1 MSHQTSVGM
10 SRSKEAAPLADARLP
25 PAKKDTAAAPDQDA
39 RRGGGLAQARE
50 LFLTSEPVAA
60 GVVRESILASW
71 TRSRD
76 WQVAANH
83 LELPFEPNLDRE
95 SRLARG
101 ANDVINAA
109 YTQHGDEPVSL
120 ILTDSAGVVL
130 DRRTGDSRLEQK
142 LDKVWLAPGFS
153 YAEQFA
159 GTNGIGTTLEGRGP
173 AHVFGHE
180 HYVEHLE
187 DLACAGAPIRH
198 PTTGKV
204 LGILDL
210 TCWRADASPAMIV
223 AASSIAAQI
232 EEALL
237 EQVGRRELALLHDYL
252 VACRRNRGCVLALST
267 DLVMMNDSAR
277 ELIDPQDQV
286 ALLGQAAEALTGG
299 KARVF
304 TTALPSG
311 ATARVNCKPS
321 WSESA
326 AIGGVVQVQLL
337 ATEPVT
343 RPADRGP
350 AAMPGVVGSSMAWMR
365 CATTIEAR
373 LRAGEW
379 VDLEGE
385 AGVGKLTVAAGAH
398 RAGLPGAHLRVLDA
412 DDCRQAEKWL
422 GVVADELALRAG
434 TLVLRHVD
442 RLPADV
448 LRALSELLT
457 ARREADQ
464 PRSWVVA
471 TRGSSTPR
479 SAELDNL
486 IGCFPCSVQV
496 PPLRHHI
503 EDVPELV
510 RLFIARLTRG
520 PSLTCS
526 PEAMRQLMR
535 NRWPGNVEQ
544 LRGMLRKIVAH
555 RRTGVIELADLP
567 ADALATARRVLSPL
581 ESIERDAVVDALVNT
596 AGNRVEAA
604 RHLGMSR
611 ATIYRKIRYYGIKVP
626 HRSTSPKRS

>member
-1 MSHQTSVGM
+1 MSS
-10 SRSKEAAPLADARLP
+10 SKEAAPLADLRLP
-25 PAKKDTAAAPDQDA
+25 PANDAAPPEGPG
-39 RRGGGLAQARE
+39 RRRDGGLAQARE
-50 LFLTSEPVAA
+50 RFLTSEPVKPGA
-60 GVVRESILASW
+60 VRDAILASW
-71 TRSRD
+71 TRSRE
-76 WQVAANH
+76 WQVATDH
-83 LELPFEPNLDRE
+83 LELPFEPNLDRK
-95 SRLARG
+95 SRLAHSADG
-101 ANDVINAA
+101 VISAA
-109 YTQHGDEPVSL
+109 YAQHTDEPISI
-120 ILTDSAGVVL
+120 ILTDAAGVVL
-130 DRRTGDSRLEQK
+130 DRRTGDSQLQHK
-142 LDKVWLAPGFS
+142 LDRVWLAPGFS

-198 PTTGKV
+198 PTTGKL

-210 TCWRADASPAMIV
+210 TCWRGDANPAMIA

-237 EQVGRRELALLHDYL
+237 AQVGRRELALLHDYL
-252 VACRRNRGCVLALST
+252 LACRRNRGCVLAIST

-286 ALLGQAAEALTGG
+286 TLLGQAAEALAGG
-299 KARVF
+299 RTRVF
-304 TTALPSG
+304 TISLPSG
-311 ATARVNCKPS
+311 TTARVNCKPS

-326 AIGGVVQVQLL
+326 TIGGVVQVQLL
-337 ATEPVT
+337 ASEPAT
-343 RPADRGP
+343 CPADR
-350 AAMPGVVGSSMAWMR
+350 ATTARAHTMPGVVGSSMPWVR
-365 CATTIEAR
+365 CSMMVQAH

-385 AGVGKLTVAAGAH
+385 PGVGKLTVAAGVH
-398 RAGLPGAHLRVLDA
+398 RAGAPGAHLRVLDA
-412 DDCRQAEKWL
+412 DDCTEAENWL
-422 GVVADELALRAG
+422 RVVADELALGAG

-448 LRALSELLT
+448 LRALAELLAAT
-457 ARREADQ
+457 RRGAHH

-471 TRGSSTPR
+471 TRSSSTPR
-479 SAELDNL
+479 SDELDNL

-503 EDVPELV
+503 EDLPELV
-510 RLFIARLTRG
+510 RVLIARLTRG
-520 PSLTCS
+520 ARLTCS
-526 PEAMRQLMR
+526 AEAMRLLMR

-544 LRGMLRKIVAH
+544 LCEMLRKVVAY

-581 ESIERDAVVDALVNT
+581 ESIERDAVVEALVNS

-626 HRSTSPKRS
+626 HRSTLAKRN

>member
-1 MSHQTSVGM
+1 
-10 SRSKEAAPLADARLP
+10 
-25 PAKKDTAAAPDQDA
+25 
-39 RRGGGLAQARE
+39 LAQARE
-50 LFLTSEPVAA
+50 LFLTSEPVTP
-60 GVVRESILASW
+60 GVVRDSILASW

-76 WQVAANH
+76 CHVAADH
-83 LELPFEPNLDRE
+83 LELPFEPNLDRD

-101 ANDVINAA
+101 ANGVISTASA
-109 YTQHGDEPVSL
+109 QHSDEPVSI
-120 ILTDSAGVVL
+120 ILTDAAGVVL
-130 DRRTGDSRLEQK
+130 DRRTGDSRLEHK

-210 TCWRADASPAMIV
+210 TCWRTDANPAMIT
-223 AASSIAAQI
+223 AASAIAARI

-252 VACRRNRGCVLALST
+252 LACRRNRGCVLAIST

-299 KARVF
+299 KTRLF
-304 TTALPSG
+304 TTSLPSG
-311 ATARVNCKPS
+311 ATVRVSCKPS

-337 ATEPVT
+337 VSEPAP
-343 RPADRGP
+343 RSADRGS
-350 AAMPGVVGSSMAWMR
+350 AAMPGVVGSSVPWVR
-365 CATTIEAR
+365 CTTTVQEH

-398 RAGLPGAHLRVLDA
+398 RAGTPGAHLRVLDA
-412 DDCRQAEKWL
+412 DDCADTEKWL
-422 GVVADELALRAG
+422 GVVADELGLGAG

-442 RLPADV
+442 RLPPD
-448 LRALSELLT
+448 ALQALTELLAAT
-457 ARREADQ
+457 RRDADQ

-471 TRGSSTPR
+471 TRSSAAPR
-479 SAELDNL
+479 SDALDDL
-486 IGCFPCSVQV
+486 IACFPSSVQV

-503 EDVPELV
+503 EDLPDLV
-510 RLFIARLTRG
+510 RVLIGRLTRG
-520 PSLTCS
+520 ARLTCS
-526 PEAMRQLMR
+526 AEATRQLMR

-544 LRGMLRKIVAH
+544 LREMLCKIVAH

-567 ADALATARRVLSPL
+567 AEALATARRVLSPL
-581 ESIERDAVVDALVNT
+581 ESIERDAVVEALINT
-596 AGNRVEAA
+596 GGNRVEAA

-626 HRSTSPKRS
+626 HRSTPPKRS

>member
-1 MSHQTSVGM
+1 LADLRLPSASD
-10 SRSKEAAPLADARLP
+10 AAPIEDLGKRCD
-25 PAKKDTAAAPDQDA
+25 
-39 RRGGGLAQARE
+39 GGLAQARE
-50 LFLTSEPVAA
+50 RFLTSEPVNT
-60 GVVRESILASW
+60 GVVRDTILASW
-71 TRSRD
+71 NRSRD
-76 WQVAANH
+76 WQVATDH
-83 LELPFEPNLDRE
+83 LELPFTADFDRK
-95 SRLARG
+95 SRLASCADG
-101 ANDVINAA
+101 PISAA
-109 YTQHGDEPVSL
+109 YAQHGDDPISI
-120 ILTDSAGVVL
+120 ILTDAAGVVL
-130 DRRTGDSRLEQK
+130 DRRTGDSRLQHK

-210 TCWRADASPAMIV
+210 TCWRTDANPAMIA

-232 EEALL
+232 EQALL

-252 VACRRNRGCVLALST
+252 LACRRNRGCVLAIST
-267 DLVMMNDSAR
+267 DLLMMNDHAR
-277 ELIDPQDQV
+277 DLIDPQDQV
-286 ALLGQAAEALTGG
+286 TLFGQAAEALAGG
-299 KARVF
+299 KHRVF
-304 TTALPSG
+304 TTSLPSG
-311 ATARVNCKPS
+311 ATVRVSCKPS

-326 AIGGVVQVQLL
+326 VIGGVVQVQLL
-337 ATEPVT
+337 ATEPAT
-343 RPADRGP
+343 RAADQDTSAR
-350 AAMPGVVGSSMAWMR
+350 AHTMPGVVGSSMPWVR
-365 CATTIEAR
+365 CCRVIEAH

-385 AGVGKLTVAAGAH
+385 PGVGKLTVASGAH
-398 RAGLPGAHLRVLDA
+398 RAGAPGAHLRVLDA
-412 DDCRQAEKWL
+412 DDCVEVDKWL
-422 GVVADELALRAG
+422 GVVADELALGAG
-434 TLVLRHVD
+434 TLILRHID

-448 LRALSELLT
+448 LQVLAGMLAAT
-457 ARREADQ
+457 RRGADQ

-471 TRGSSTPR
+471 TRSSGAPR
-479 SAELDNL
+479 NDELDNL

-503 EDVPELV
+503 EDLPELV
-510 RLFIARLTRG
+510 RVLIARLTRG
-520 PSLTCS
+520 AGLTCS
-526 PEAMRQLMR
+526 AEAMRVLMR
-535 NRWPGNVEQ
+535 NRWPGNVGQ
-544 LRGMLRKIVAH
+544 LREMLRKIVTH

-581 ESIERDAVVDALVNT
+581 ESIERDAVVEALVNS

-626 HRSTSPKRS
+626 HRRMPAKRS

>member
-1 MSHQTSVGM
+1 
-10 SRSKEAAPLADARLP
+10 LAELRLP
-25 PAKKDTAAAPDQDA
+25 PAKKDTAAGGDRDTQ
-39 RRGGGLAQARE
+39 RGGGLAQARE
-50 LFLTSEPVAA
+50 RFLTSEPIRP
-60 GVVRESILASW
+60 GVVRDPILASW
-71 TRSRD
+71 SRSRD
-76 WQVAANH
+76 WKVATDN
-83 LELPFEPNLDRE
+83 LELPFEPNLDRK
-95 SRLARG
+95 SRLAR
-101 ANDVINAA
+101 AA
-109 YTQHGDEPVSL
+109 DGPISAASVQYSGEPISI
-120 ILTDSAGVVL
+120 ILTDAAGVVL
-130 DRRTGDSRLEQK
+130 DRRTGDSRLQEK
-142 LDKVWLAPGFS
+142 LDRVWLAPGFS

-198 PTTGKV
+198 PTTGKL

-210 TCWRADASPAMIV
+210 TCWRADANPAMIA

-252 VACRRNRGCVLALST
+252 LACRRNRGCVLAIGT

-304 TTALPSG
+304 TTSLPSG
-311 ATARVNCKPS
+311 TNVRVSCKPS
-321 WSESA
+321 WSEST

-337 ATEPVT
+337 TTEPAT
-343 RPADRGP
+343 RPVERGS
-350 AAMPGVVGSSMAWMR
+350 AAMPGVVGSSMPWMR
-365 CATTIEAR
+365 CAKMVEAH

-385 AGVGKLTVAAGAH
+385 AGVGKLTLAAGAH
-398 RAGLPGAHLRVLDA
+398 RAGKPGAHLRVLDA
-412 DDCRQAEKWL
+412 DDCTEADKWL
-422 GVVADELALRAG
+422 GVVTDELTLGSG
-434 TLVLRHVD
+434 TLILRHVD

-448 LRALSELLT
+448 LGALAELLAE
-457 ARREADQ
+457 ARLSADR
-464 PRSWVVA
+464 PRTWVVA
-471 TRGSSTPR
+471 TRRSGAPR
-479 SAELDNL
+479 SEELDNL
-486 IGCFPCSVQV
+486 IACFPSSVQV

-503 EDVPELV
+503 EDLPELV
-510 RLFIARLTRG
+510 RLLIARLTRG
-520 PSLTCS
+520 ADLTCS
-526 PEAMRQLMR
+526 AEAMRLLMR
-535 NRWPGNVEQ
+535 NRWPGNVGQ
-544 LRGMLRKIVAH
+544 LREVLCKIVAH

-567 ADALATARRVLSPL
+567 ADALSTARRVLSPL
-581 ESIERDAVVDALVNT
+581 ESIERDAIVEALINS

-626 HRSTSPKRS
+626 QRNTPSKRD

>member
-1 MSHQTSVGM
+1 
-10 SRSKEAAPLADARLP
+10 LAR
-25 PAKKDTAAAPDQDA
+25 
-39 RRGGGLAQARE
+39 ARE
-50 LFLTSEPVAA
+50 QFLTAEPVAS
-60 GVVRESILASW
+60 GVVRDTILASW
-71 TRSRD
+71 NRSRD
-76 WQVAANH
+76 WHVAADH
-83 LELPFEPNLDRE
+83 LELPFEPNLDRK
-95 SRLARG
+95 SRLAQG
-101 ANDVINAA
+101 ADGPISAA
-109 YTQHGDEPVSL
+109 HARHCDEPVSI
-120 ILTDSAGVVL
+120 ILTDAAGVVL
-130 DRRTGDSRLEQK
+130 DRRTGDSRLQHK
-142 LDKVWLAPGFS
+142 LDTVWLAPGFS

-210 TCWRADASPAMIV
+210 TCWRTDATPAMIA

-252 VACRRNRGCVLALST
+252 LACRRNRGCVLAIST

-299 KARVF
+299 KTRVF
-304 TTALPSG
+304 TTSLPSG
-311 ATARVNCKPS
+311 ATVRVNCKPS

-326 AIGGVVQVQLL
+326 AIGGIVQVQLL
-337 ATEPVT
+337 VSEPAP
-343 RPADRGP
+343 RSADRGS
-350 AAMPGVVGSSMAWMR
+350 AAMPGVVGSSVPWVR
-365 CATTIEAR
+365 CTTMVQAH

-385 AGVGKLTVAAGAH
+385 TGVGKLTVAAGAH
-398 RAGLPGAHLRVLDA
+398 RAGTPGAHLRVLDA
-412 DDCRQAEKWL
+412 DDCTETQMWL
-422 GVVADELALRAG
+422 DVVADELALEAG

-442 RLPADV
+442 RLPLD
-448 LRALSELLT
+448 ALQALTKLL
-457 ARREADQ
+457 AAKRRDADQ
-464 PRSWVVA
+464 PCSWVVA
-471 TRGSSTPR
+471 TRSSAAPR
-479 SAELDNL
+479 SAELDSL
-486 IGCFPCSVQV
+486 IACFPSSVQV

-503 EDVPELV
+503 EDLPELV
-510 RLFIARLTRG
+510 RVLIGRLTRG
-520 PSLTCS
+520 ASLTCS

-544 LRGMLRKIVAH
+544 LRETLCKVVAH

-581 ESIERDAVVDALVNT
+581 ESIERDAVVEALINT

-626 HRSTSPKRS
+626 HRSTTPKRG